1 MTYYHEKA
9 TKQKGGDMATSTT
22 VLGGFLMLIL
32 IGSQY
37 VYWRIGVIISLAV
50 AMTCIFALSFWMFYG
65 LENETDERVD

>member
-1 MTYYHEKA
+1 
-9 TKQKGGDMATSTT
+9 MATSTT

-32 IGSQY
+32 VSSQY

-65 LENETDERVD
+65 LENETDE